1 MYTVHDSGEGW
12 NGTGDWMH
20 FEGYYRDGQFN
31 AAADGNRYDVTSGN
45 IQIHFASYSTANAA
59 RRTTT
64 APPGLRSGGRS
75 SVLAISPRA
84 RSRSPGR
91 RVRAV
96 RARRSRPLRWS
107 LSRVL
112 GAQGRHVGHSSR
124 PFDSCSS
131 GVARRAPD
139 GHDAILRSSR
149 MRTPLRGKDDFTLT
163 LRSGEPSRVS
173 GSPMSSRARCTS
185 VAPALRSKLG
195 CERAG
200 QPACRVFVYRP
211 GSLEVCRF

>member
-1 MYTVHDSGEGW
+1 MLPGLTQSCPIGRGEVRTVWRGQAITVDNPYAQVGDRFVYTVHDSGEGW

-64 APPGLRSGGRS
+64 PPGLHSGGRS

-84 RSRSPGR
+84 RSRSSGR

-124 PFDSCSS
+124 PFDRPESLAGPLTGTTPSS
-131 GVARRAPD
+131 ARA
-139 GHDAILRSSR
+139 
-149 MRTPLRGKDDFTLT
+149 
-163 LRSGEPSRVS
+163 E
-173 GSPMSSRARCTS
+173 
-185 VAPALRSKLG
+185 
-195 CERAG
+195 
-200 QPACRVFVYRP
+200 
-211 GSLEVCRF
+211 